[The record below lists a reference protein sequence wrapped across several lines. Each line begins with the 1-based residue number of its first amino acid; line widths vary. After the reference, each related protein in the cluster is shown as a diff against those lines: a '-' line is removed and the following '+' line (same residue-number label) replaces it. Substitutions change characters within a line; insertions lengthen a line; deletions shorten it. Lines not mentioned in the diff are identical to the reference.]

1 MFNLQQLLGNPQMFS
16 QQLNNFA
23 QNYSRTFG
31 NMNPQQAVQNLLNSG
46 QMTQAQFNHFR
57 NIANQITGKRL

>member
-1 MFNLQQLLGNPQMFS
+1 MNPMQLLNNPQMFQ

-31 NMNPQQAVQNLLNSG
+31 NMKPQQVVQNLLNSG
-46 QMTQAQFNHFR
+46 QMTQSQFNQFR
-57 NIANQITGKRL
+57 DIANRLTGKRF

>member
-1 MFNLQQLLGNPQMFS
+1 MQLQQMLGNPQMFR

-31 NMNPQQAVQNLLNSG
+31 NISPQQAVQQLLNSG

-57 NIANQITGKRL
+57 DIANRITGLRL